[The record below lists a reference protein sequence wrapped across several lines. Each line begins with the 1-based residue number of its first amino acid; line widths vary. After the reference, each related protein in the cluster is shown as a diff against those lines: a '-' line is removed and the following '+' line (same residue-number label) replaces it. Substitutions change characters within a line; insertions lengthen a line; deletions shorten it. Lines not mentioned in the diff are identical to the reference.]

1 MHVIHAAH
9 SSGFTLRF
17 QSLCLS
23 LFLFVFASLALSFS
37 HSLYFLSLSPCSGC
51 TPASYIST
59 DVQFISYVTSSTYV
73 YIYAV
78 VRKLEYRPFTC
89 RQADKPRPALKRLNA
104 PIVAF
109 SSETGTRCTAKRI
122 SQVHF
127 VEKALVRNRR

>member
-9 SSGFTLRF
+9 SSV
-17 QSLCLS
+17 SLSALGPFLHPPLLYLS
-23 LFLFVFASLALSFS
+23 SLALLSF
-37 HSLYFLSLSPCSGC
+37 SLSPLLCSLVLR
-51 TPASYIST
+51 TPASYVSA
-59 DVQFISYVTSSTYV
+59 DVQFISYVTSSTRS
-73 YIYAV
+73 YIHARRG

-89 RQADKPRPALKRLNA
+89 RQPDKPRPALKRLNA

-127 VEKALVRNRR
+127 AEEALVRNRR

>member
-23 LFLFVFASLALSFS
+23 LFLFVFAPLALSLS
-37 HSLYFLSLSPCSGC
+37 HSLYFLSLSLCFGC

-59 DVQFISYVTSSTYV
+59 DVQFISYVTSSTYVYV

-109 SSETGTRCTAKRI
+109 SSETGDPVYRETYLASPFCRKSTGA
-122 SQVHF
+122 
-127 VEKALVRNRR
+127 